1 MKEAMEKK
9 AEEHALEF
17 VPPEE
22 KWKEHHEIEFNKR
35 RSSFIAGF
43 QAAQQENWEERCK
56 AAEEVMTYMAFESN
70 PNTINDWHKFQIA
83 LHKWQLFKTQ

>member
-22 KWKEHHEIEFNKR
+22 KWKEHHENEFNKR
-35 RSSFIAGF
+35 RSSFIAGW
-43 QAAQQENWEERCK
+43 QEQDKEIERLKGLLRKEFEKSFRFPKRVNVNAEWEH
-56 AAEEVMTYMAFESN
+56 YSN
-70 PNTINDWHKFQIA
+70 SNN
-83 LHKWQLFKTQ
+83 L